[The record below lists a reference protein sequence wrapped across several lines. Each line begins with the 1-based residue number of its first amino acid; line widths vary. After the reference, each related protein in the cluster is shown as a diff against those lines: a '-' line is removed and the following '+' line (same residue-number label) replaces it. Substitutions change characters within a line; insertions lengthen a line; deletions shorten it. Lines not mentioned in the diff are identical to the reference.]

1 MATEF
6 DKSMNTM
13 FGSYSRTKERKK
25 ANRRSWASE
34 KANLVRVGG
43 LFRFVAL
50 MQLNEV
56 RPARPGFRPVRQVV
70 VVAAV
75 RSGDS

>member
-25 ANRRSWASE
+25 AKRRS
-34 KANLVRVGG
+34 L
-43 LFRFVAL
+43 
-50 MQLNEV
+50 
-56 RPARPGFRPVRQVV
+56 GF
-70 VVAAV
+70 
-75 RSGDS
+75 